1 MTRIGFHASHE
12 QFTPGELLELV
23 QRAEQAGFDAAMC
36 SDHFHPWSQSQGQS
50 GFAWSWLG
58 AALATTRLPF
68 GVVTSP
74 VGRYHPAVIAQAAAT
89 LAQMFE
95 GRFWMA
101 AGSGEVLNE
110 GITGEPWPP
119 HQQRRQ
125 RMHEAVS
132 IMRRL
137 WSGEDVTH
145 HGAVTIEQARLYTRP
160 KQAPP
165 VYVAAL
171 SEETARWA
179 GGWADGLI
187 TISLPHGRLK
197 SVIDAFH
204 EGGGEGK
211 PLLLQVKLSYDDTDD
226 AALAGAHA
234 QWRFNVFDNA
244 IAAELRTPQQFE
256 AAAKHVKR
264 EAMSDAVRISSDPQ
278 RQVAWLQKDIEL
290 GFSDIYLHNV
300 NRRQR
305 EFVDAFGEQ
314 VLPALRGAS
323 PKKKQANKSRKE

>member
-1 MTRIGFHASHE
+1 MTRIGYHASHE
-12 QFTPGELLELV
+12 QFTPRDLLELV

-50 GFAWSWLG
+50 GFAWGWLG

-74 VGRYHPAVIAQAAAT
+74 VGRYHPAVVAQASAT

-95 GRFWMA
+95 GRFWLA
-101 AGSGEVLNE
+101 AGSGEALNE
-110 GITGEPWPP
+110 GITGAPWPP
-119 HQQRRQ
+119 HQQRNE

-132 IMRRL
+132 IIRRL
-137 WSGEDVTH
+137 WSGEEVTH

-160 KQAPP
+160 REAPP

-211 PLLLQVKLSYDDTDD
+211 PLLLQVKISYDETDD
-226 AALAGAHA
+226 AALAGAHE
-234 QWRFNVFDNA
+234 QWRFNVFDNS

-256 AAAKHVKR
+256 AAARHVKR
-264 EAMSDAVRISSDPQ
+264 EAMKDSVRISADPKQ
-278 RQVAWLQKDIEL
+278 HVEWLLEDIAL
-290 GFSDIYLHNV
+290 GFSEIHLHNV

-305 EFVDAFGEQ
+305 EFIDAFGEQ
-314 VLPALRGAS
+314 VLPALRDRATERHAD
-323 PKKKQANKSRKE
+323 QNRKG

>member
-1 MTRIGFHASHE
+1 MIRLGYHASHE
-12 QFTPGELLELV
+12 QFAPSELLELV

-58 AALATTRLPF
+58 AAMATTRLPF

-95 GRFWMA
+95 GRFWLA
-101 AGSGEVLNE
+101 AGSGEALNE
-110 GITGEPWPP
+110 AITGEPWPP
-119 HQQRRQ
+119 HRQ
-125 RMHEAVS
+125 RNRRLHDAVA

-137 WSGEDVTH
+137 WSGEEVTH
-145 HGAVTIEQARLYTRP
+145 HGTVTVEQARLYTRP
-160 KQAPP
+160 RRPPP
-165 VYVAAL
+165 VYAAAL

-197 SVIDAFH
+197 SVVDAFRD
-204 EGGGEGK
+204 GGGEGK
-211 PLLLQVKLSYDDTDD
+211 PLLLQVKLSFDGTDE

-234 QWRFNVFDNA
+234 QWRFNVFDSA
-244 IAAELRTPQQFE
+244 ISAQLRTPQQYE
-256 AAAKHVKR
+256 AVAKYVKR
-264 EAMSDAVRISSDPQ
+264 EDMNDAVRVSADPA
-278 RQVAWLQKDIEL
+278 RHVEWLQQDLAL
-290 GFSDIYLHNV
+290 GFGAIFLHNV

-305 EFVDAFGEQ
+305 EFIDAFGEH
-314 VLPALRGAS
+314 VLPGLRDAGAS
-323 PKKKQANKSRKE
+323 RSRNNTKEGK

>member
-1 MTRIGFHASHE
+1 MTRIGYHASHE

-23 QRAEQAGFDAAMC
+23 QQAESAGFDAAMC

-95 GRFWMA
+95 GRFWLA
-101 AGSGEVLNE
+101 AGSGEALNE
-110 GITGEPWPP
+110 GITGAPWPL
-119 HQQRRQ
+119 HAERNR

-132 IMRRL
+132 VMRRL
-137 WSGEDVTH
+137 WEGEEVTH

-160 KQAPP
+160 RQAPP

-171 SEETARWA
+171 GEETARWA
-179 GGWADGLI
+179 GSWADGLI

-197 SVIDAFH
+197 SVIGAFRD
-204 EGGGEGK
+204 GGGDGK
-211 PLLLQVKLSYDDTDD
+211 PVLLQVKLSYDRTDA
-226 AALAGAHA
+226 AALAAAHE
-234 QWRFNVFDNA
+234 QWRFNVFDNT
-244 IAAELRTPQQFE
+244 IAAELRTPRQFE
-256 AAAKHVKR
+256 AAARYVKP
-264 EAMSDAVRISSDPQ
+264 ESMTDAVRVSSDP
-278 RQVAWLQKDIEL
+278 RRHVEWLHEDMEL
-290 GFSDIYLHNV
+290 GFDTIYLHNV
-300 NRRQR
+300 SRRQR
-305 EFVDAFGEQ
+305 EFITAFGEHI
-314 VLPALRGAS
+314 LPQLRDAGPPLARE
-323 PKKKQANKSRKE
+323 NTTE

>member
-1 MTRIGFHASHE
+1 MTQIGYHASHE

-95 GRFWMA
+95 GRFWLA
-101 AGSGEVLNE
+101 AGSGEALNE
-110 GITGEPWPP
+110 GITGAPWPP
-119 HQQRRQ
+119 HQQRNQ

-137 WSGEDVTH
+137 WNGEDVTH

-160 KQAPP
+160 KQASP
-165 VYVAAL
+165 VYAAAL

-187 TISLPHGRLK
+187 TISLPHTRLK

-204 EGGGEGK
+204 DGGGEGK
-211 PLLLQVKLSYDDTDD
+211 PLLLQVKLSYDVNDEV
-226 AALAGAHA
+226 ALAGAHA
-234 QWRFNVFDNA
+234 QWRFNVFGNA
-244 IAAELRTPQQFE
+244 ISAELRTPQQFE
-256 AAAKHVKR
+256 AAAKHVKP
-264 EAMSDAVRISSDPQ
+264 EDMKEAVRVSCDPQ
-278 RQVAWLQKDIEL
+278 RHIDWLQQDIEL
-290 GFSDIYLHNV
+290 GFSGIYLHNV

-305 EFVDAFGEQ
+305 EFIDAFGEQ
-314 VLPALRGAS
+314 VLPALRGINS
-323 PKKKQANKSRKE
+323 NETQANKNRKE

>member
-1 MTRIGFHASHE
+1 MTRIGYHASHE
-12 QFTPGELLELV
+12 QFAPGELLELV

-74 VGRYHPAVIAQAAAT
+74 AGRYHPAVIAQAVAT

-95 GRFWMA
+95 GRFWLA
-101 AGSGEVLNE
+101 AGSGEALNE
-110 GITGEPWPP
+110 TITGAPWPP
-119 HQQRRQ
+119 HPQRNQ

-137 WSGEDVTH
+137 WNGEEVTH

-160 KQAPP
+160 RQIPP

-187 TISLPHGRLK
+187 TVSLPHGRLK

-204 EGGGEGK
+204 DGGGQGK
-211 PLLLQVKLSYDDTDD
+211 PLLLQVKLSFDDSDD

-234 QWRFNVFDNA
+234 QWRFNVFESA
-244 IAAELRTPQQFE
+244 GAAELRTPRQFE
-256 AAAKHVKR
+256 AAAKQVKR
-264 EAMSDAVRISSDPQ
+264 EAMEDAVRIASEPQ
-278 RQVAWLQKDIEL
+278 RHIDWLRKDMEL
-290 GFSDIYLHNV
+290 GFSGIYLHNV

-305 EFVDAFGEQ
+305 GFIDAFGER
-314 VLPALRGAS
+314 VLPALRDNGS
-323 PKKKQANKSRKE
+323 PEAPDSENRKE